1 MAPTKADAAPAKK
14 GRGRPKG
21 AVKKPHHLS
30 KAGKAL
36 AAAAK
41 AEAKAE

>member
-1 MAPTKADAAPAKK
+1 MAPIKADDAPKR

-21 AVKKPHHLS
+21 AIKKPHHLS
-30 KAGKAL
+30 KAGKA

-41 AEAKAE
+41 KAGKKAD